1 MKKTLTLIVALFINN
16 CIVFAQ
22 APQKMSYQA
31 VIRNNSNTLLTS
43 TAVGMQISILQGSA
57 TGTNVYTETH
67 TTTSNANG
75 LVTLEIGTGTVVS
88 GTFNAINWGSG
99 LYFIKTETDPSG
111 GTTYSITGTTQLLS
125 VPYALYAE
133 TSGTPGIIGATG
145 LAGTDGLNGATGAD
159 GLAGT
164 VGQTGATGTDGSV
177 GSTGVTGADGSVGST
192 GVTGAD
198 GIIGSTGA
206 TGSVGATG
214 ADGIVGATGST
225 GFLQS
230 GSVAGNTTYWDGSSW
245 TTNNSNIYNN
255 GGNVGIGTATPSAK
269 LHIGNG
275 TRFVSST
282 DASIFL
288 QSGNGLGSARDWKI
302 YVPMTA
308 GYLAFR
314 DMGFDNL
321 NNGMTTDAMVIQY
334 GTGNVGIGTTS
345 PNATAKLQV
354 DLGTS
359 TTNGILVTGTYNAAS
374 TVPDLGVGSR
384 MMFYPGKSAFRA
396 GYAIGAEWDNANVGL
411 HSSAMGY
418 SSTASGSYS
427 TAIGFSN
434 TASGFGSTALGY
446 GCTASGNNGTF
457 AVGNNATASGN
468 NSIAMGS
475 NVSTNVMFNSFIFGD
490 ASTGTTTNS
499 SASNQM
505 TMRFAGGYRLFSNA
519 GLTAGVTL
527 AAGAGAWASVSD
539 KHKKENFM
547 SLNPEEIL
555 LKIKNIPVTEW
566 NYKSQDKTN
575 HHIGPMAQD
584 FYSAFK
590 LSGIGNDTTITTS
603 DIDGVNMIAIQALE
617 IRTAQLK
624 LAQDELISKSNELE
638 KLKAEIENFKKDNAE
653 FRNKFMKLEN
663 ELDEI
668 QQRNISASKGK

>member
-1 MKKTLTLIVALFINN
+1 MKKVILFITTVLTFNFQLLTFN
-16 CIVFAQ
+16 SFAQ

-31 VIRNNSNTLLTS
+31 VIRNNSNALVTS

-57 TGTNVYTETH
+57 TGTNVYTETQ
-67 TTTSNANG
+67 TPTSNTNG
-75 LVTLEIGTGTVVS
+75 LVTLEIGAGTVVS
-88 GTFNAINWGSG
+88 GSFATINWASG

-111 GTTYSITGTTQLLS
+111 GTTYSITGTSQLLS

-133 TSGTPGIIGATG
+133 TSGTPGIAGTTGATGIAGSNGADGIIGATG
-145 LAGTDGLNGATGAD
+145 TTGA
-159 GLAGT
+159 AGI
-164 VGQTGATGTDGSV
+164 VGT
-177 GSTGVTGADGSVGST
+177 
-192 GVTGAD
+192 TGAD
-198 GIIGSTGA
+198 GIVGSTGATGVDGIVGSTGA

-214 ADGIVGATGST
+214 ADGIVGTTGST
-225 GFLQS
+225 GILQS

-245 TTNNSNIYNN
+245 ITNNSNIYNN
-255 GGNVGIGTATPSAK
+255 GDNVGIGTTTTSAK

-275 TRFVSST
+275 TRFVAST

-321 NNGMTTDAMVIQY
+321 NNGMATDAMVIQY

-345 PNATAKLQV
+345 PNATAKLHV
-354 DLGTS
+354 DLGAS
-359 TTNGILVTGTYNAAS
+359 ITNGILVTGTYNATS
-374 TVPDLGVGSR
+374 TTPNLGAGSR

-396 GYAIGAEWDNANVGL
+396 GYVDGTEWDNANVGF
-411 HSSAMGY
+411 
-418 SSTASGSYS
+418 YS
-427 TAIGFSN
+427 TAMGAYNI
-434 TASGFGSTALGY
+434 ASGQYSTAMGA
-446 GCTASGNNGTF
+446 TTIASGITSTAMG
-457 AVGNNATASGN
+457 AIATASGN
-468 NSIAMGS
+468 NSIAMG
-475 NVSTNVMFNSFIFGD
+475 NYISTNLKPGAFIIGDNSAI
-490 ASTGTTTNS
+490 TQTNS
-499 SASNQM
+499 SLADEM

-547 SLNPEEIL
+547 SLNPEDIL
-555 LKIKNIPVTEW
+555 LKIKNMPVTEW
-566 NYKSQDKTN
+566 NYKSQDITN

-584 FYSAFK
+584 FYDAFK
-590 LSGIGNDTTITTS
+590 LSGFGNDTTITTS

-617 IRTAQLK
+617 MRTTQLK

-638 KLKAEIENFKKDNAE
+638 KLKAEVENFKKDNAE
-653 FRNKFMKLEN
+653 FRSKFMKLEN

-668 QQRNISASKGK
+668 QQRNISASKRK